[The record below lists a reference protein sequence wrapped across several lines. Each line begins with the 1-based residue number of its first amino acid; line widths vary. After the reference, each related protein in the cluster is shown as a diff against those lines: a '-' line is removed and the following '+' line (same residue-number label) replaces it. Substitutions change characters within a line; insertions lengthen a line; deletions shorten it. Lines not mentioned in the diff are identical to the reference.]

1 MSIIEKQGN
10 LFTSKCEVFVNTV
23 NCVGI
28 MGAGIALEFKL
39 RYPVMYEK
47 YKKLCDAGKLRP
59 GNLWLYKTPTRSIL
73 NFPTKDHW
81 RDPSRVEYLEM
92 GLDKLAKTYSEKGV
106 KSIALPLLGADKGGL
121 EPSVSKRII
130 YQYLDKISDLEVELY
145 NYDPTAKDEIID
157 RLSLILLSNDIDVIS
172 KSSEINSRT
181 LELINTHVQ
190 SNAVNT
196 VGRLLT
202 IPGVGEATV
211 AKLFNLL
218 DTIPSDV
225 TTLAGQQGSL
235 L

>member
-1 MSIIEKQGN
+1 
-10 LFTSKCEVFVNTV
+10 
-23 NCVGI
+23 
-28 MGAGIALEFKL
+28 
-39 RYPVMYEK
+39 
-47 YKKLCDAGKLRP
+47 
-59 GNLWLYKTPTRSIL
+59 
-73 NFPTKDHW
+73 
-81 RDPSRVEYLEM
+81 M

-181 LELINTHVQ
+181 LELIDTHVQ

-225 TTLAGQQGSL
+225 TILAGQQGSL